1 MPEAEV
7 SDVRDSESLQVVLPL
22 DTSKAATSPAG
33 NGATTTLSLTAGL
46 TLLSS
51 VAVCGNPRAVHNSA
65 PSAPFSAWS
74 TLSAETKKTFPP
86 RP

>member
-1 MPEAEV
+1 M
-7 SDVRDSESLQVVLPL
+7 
-22 DTSKAATSPAG
+22 TM
-33 NGATTTLSLTAGL
+33 LSLTAGL

-74 TLSAETKKTFPP
+74 TLSAETKKIFPAAAVGELRTGSP
-86 RP
+86 TVFVHRMAPLPGSIPTTVP